1 MPYNL
6 FGFQILSKRERMEK
20 ERAYRKEIFPGGFE
34 EKRQVLSELK
44 KAAPRCED
52 EILLYLYIE
61 LRDHMKKNRLTPEE
75 AWKSYRSDLPVR
87 FRKEEADAF
96 IEVLKKRQAPSAA
109 GENGTSGDPAHD
121 R

>member
-1 MPYNL
+1 MTGGQRIRCL
-6 FGFQILSKRERMEK
+6 LSADRLGTETCARKVVFLYAGHHMK
-20 ERAYRKEIFPGGFE
+20 EE
-34 EKRQVLSELK
+34 
-44 KAAPRCED
+44 
-52 EILLYLYIE
+52 
-61 LRDHMKKNRLTPEE
+61 DHMKKNRLTPEE

-109 GENGTSGDPAHD
+109 GENGTSGDPAQD

>member
-87 FRKEEADAF
+87 FR
-96 IEVLKKRQAPSAA
+96 
-109 GENGTSGDPAHD
+109 
-121 R
+121 